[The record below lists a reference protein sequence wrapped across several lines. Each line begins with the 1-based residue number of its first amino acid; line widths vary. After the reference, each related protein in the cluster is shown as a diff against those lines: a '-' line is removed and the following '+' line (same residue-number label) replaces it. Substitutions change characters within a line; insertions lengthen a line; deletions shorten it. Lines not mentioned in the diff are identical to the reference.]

1 MMSMTPTERKLSD
14 VRKEVKDLKKDNIE
28 LKLQVQFLTD
38 RLDQR
43 TDKVF
48 NLQTKLLNTS
58 VDQFIKFK
66 ETLTNNITKGNIQ
79 YVWIK
84 KTNDES
90 QANEGW

>member
-66 ETLTNNITKGNIQ
+66 ETLTNNITKGNI
-79 YVWIK
+79 
-84 KTNDES
+84 
-90 QANEGW
+90 

>member
-1 MMSMTPTERKLSD
+1 MSMTPSERKLSD
-14 VRKEVKDLKKDNIE
+14 VRKEVKELKKDNAE

-58 VDQFIKFK
+58 VTEFIAMK
-66 ETLTNNITKGNIQ
+66 ESYSVTKMKGI
-79 YVWIK
+79 
-84 KTNDES
+84 
-90 QANEGW
+90 

>member
-1 MMSMTPTERKLSD
+1 MSMTPTERKLSD

-66 ETLTNNITKGNIQ
+66 ETLTNNITKGNI
-79 YVWIK
+79 
-84 KTNDES
+84 
-90 QANEGW
+90 

>member
-1 MMSMTPTERKLSD
+1 MTPSERKLSD
-14 VRKEVKDLKKDNIE
+14 VRKEVKELKKDNAE

-58 VDQFIKFK
+58 VTEFIAMK
-66 ETLTNNITKGNIQ
+66 ESYSVTKMKGI
-79 YVWIK
+79 
-84 KTNDES
+84 
-90 QANEGW
+90 

>member
-1 MMSMTPTERKLSD
+1 MSMTPTEKKLSD
-14 VRKEVKDLKKDNIE
+14 VRKEVKELTKDNAE

-58 VDQFIKFK
+58 VTEFIAMK
-66 ETLTNNITKGNIQ
+66 ESYSVTKMKGI
-79 YVWIK
+79 
-84 KTNDES
+84 
-90 QANEGW
+90 

>member
-43 TDKVF
+43 KDYLMLV
-48 NLQTKLLNTS
+48 S
-58 VDQFIKFK
+58 I
-66 ETLTNNITKGNIQ
+66 I
-79 YVWIK
+79 
-84 KTNDES
+84 
-90 QANEGW
+90 

>member
-1 MMSMTPTERKLSD
+1 MTPSERKLSD
-14 VRKEVKDLKKDNIE
+14 VHKEVKDLKKDNAE

-58 VDQFIKFK
+58 VTEFIAMK
-66 ETLTNNITKGNIQ
+66 ESYSVTKMKGI
-79 YVWIK
+79 
-84 KTNDES
+84 
-90 QANEGW
+90 

>member
-1 MMSMTPTERKLSD
+1 MSMTPSERKLSD
-14 VRKEVKDLKKDNIE
+14 VRKEVKELKKDNAE

-58 VDQFIKFK
+58 VTEFIAMK
-66 ETLTNNITKGNIQ
+66 ESYSVNK
-79 YVWIK
+79 
-84 KTNDES
+84 
-90 QANEGW
+90 

>member
-1 MMSMTPTERKLSD
+1 MSMTPTERKLSD
-14 VRKEVKDLKKDNIE
+14 SRKEVKELTKDNAE

-58 VDQFIKFK
+58 VTEFIAMK
-66 ETLTNNITKGNIQ
+66 ESYSATKMKGI
-79 YVWIK
+79 
-84 KTNDES
+84 
-90 QANEGW
+90 

>member
-1 MMSMTPTERKLSD
+1 MTPSERKLSD
-14 VRKEVKDLKKDNIE
+14 VRKEVKDLKKDNAE

-58 VDQFIKFK
+58 VTEFIAMK
-66 ETLTNNITKGNIQ
+66 ENHSANKMKGI
-79 YVWIK
+79 
-84 KTNDES
+84 
-90 QANEGW
+90 

>member
-1 MMSMTPTERKLSD
+1 MTPSERKLSD
-14 VRKEVKDLKKDNIE
+14 VRKEVKELTKDNAE

-58 VDQFIKFK
+58 VTEFIAMK
-66 ETLTNNITKGNIQ
+66 ESYSATKMKGI
-79 YVWIK
+79 
-84 KTNDES
+84 
-90 QANEGW
+90 

>member
-14 VRKEVKDLKKDNIE
+14 VRKEVKDLKKDNAE

-84 KTNDES
+84 KTNNES
-90 QANEGW
+90 

>member
-1 MMSMTPTERKLSD
+1 MSMTPTERKLSD
-14 VRKEVKDLKKDNIE
+14 SRKEVKELTKDNAE

-58 VDQFIKFK
+58 VTEFIAMK
-66 ETLTNNITKGNIQ
+66 ESYSVTKMKGI
-79 YVWIK
+79 
-84 KTNDES
+84 
-90 QANEGW
+90 

>member
-1 MMSMTPTERKLSD
+1 MSMTPTERKLSD
-14 VRKEVKDLKKDNIE
+14 VRKEVKELTKDNAE
-28 LKLQVQFLTD
+28 LKLQIQFLTD

-66 ETLTNNITKGNIQ
+66 ETLSNNITKGNI
-79 YVWIK
+79 
-84 KTNDES
+84 
-90 QANEGW
+90 

>member
-1 MMSMTPTERKLSD
+1 MTPTERKLSD
-14 VRKEVKDLKKDNIE
+14 SRKEVKELTKDNSE

-58 VDQFIKFK
+58 VTEFIAMK
-66 ETLTNNITKGNIQ
+66 ESYSVTKMKGI
-79 YVWIK
+79 
-84 KTNDES
+84 
-90 QANEGW
+90 

>member
-1 MMSMTPTERKLSD
+1 MSMTPTERKLSD
-14 VRKEVKDLKKDNIE
+14 SRKEVKELTKDNSE

-58 VDQFIKFK
+58 VTEFIAMK
-66 ETLTNNITKGNIQ
+66 ESYSVTKMKGI
-79 YVWIK
+79 
-84 KTNDES
+84 
-90 QANEGW
+90 

>member
-1 MMSMTPTERKLSD
+1 MTPTERKLSD

-66 ETLTNNITKGNIQ
+66 ETLTNNITKGNI
-79 YVWIK
+79 
-84 KTNDES
+84 
-90 QANEGW
+90 

>member
-1 MMSMTPTERKLSD
+1 MTPSERKLSD
-14 VRKEVKDLKKDNIE
+14 VRKEVKELKKDNAE

-58 VDQFIKFK
+58 VTEFIAMK
-66 ETLTNNITKGNIQ
+66 ESYSATKMKGI
-79 YVWIK
+79 
-84 KTNDES
+84 
-90 QANEGW
+90 

>member
-66 ETLTNNITKGNIQ
+66 ETLSNNITKGNI
-79 YVWIK
+79 
-84 KTNDES
+84 
-90 QANEGW
+90 